1 MTAPNIT
8 TIDATTTVVVPSV
21 PTPVPAE
28 DVASDTD
35 AMQQEMI
42 AVETTEEEPETP
54 EEREQRIVTLK
65 LLARQLEYYFSEANL
80 SRDTYL
86 STLRGLNDSYVPVSI
101 IANFGKVQVL
111 APYESALEAVI
122 LAATDHSDLLEV
134 VELDEEGNTVVDKT
148 EEEKKDELC
157 TGGGPTAIILAVGSI
172 STKPIPMSQIQP
184 MAVPI
189 PMDIDATTNAQSA
202 EAVKSQS
209 ASVASTGSSNG
220 NVVQSTTTN
229 NVVVQNTIILREVA
243 EDVEEQTLRDLF
255 DFEGYSCPS
264 IESIRE
270 DLHNCWFVTLDT
282 NSKDD
287 IFNVMMKL
295 RTAKFPSGD
304 SVKARL
310 KSSAL
315 VASTSPLTPNSVVFN
330 PNLSTMY
337 PPQFRSNSNGS
348 NGNVNA
354 SNGGNNNSR
363 KKRSSSNKGRSS
375 NSPGG
380 STNANK
386 PKSSNQQSMSG
397 TSKRRNGKDESPSS
411 GRPTLHGNAGVKVT
425 TTSTNSKKKVMAKP
439 PSMGESNFPSLPP
452 TTDGSSKPWQVEK
465 VPTDDE
471 MMQGCEKERN
481 AASGGFSDSSS
492 TATSSTAS
500 TPTEAPPSGFVT
512 GGYAAALLKPAALI
526 VAPMTAKKA
535 ETKGV
540 SQQQQ
545 PSDAEKGKEGSKRRE
560 NKKGKEEQIFTK
572 SNNAP
577 SSKSISSDPP
587 AVSVQPPVWG
597 KGRSFADIV
606 SA

>member
-1 MTAPNIT
+1 
-8 TIDATTTVVVPSV
+8 
-21 PTPVPAE
+21 
-28 DVASDTD
+28 
-35 AMQQEMI
+35 
-42 AVETTEEEPETP
+42 
-54 EEREQRIVTLK
+54 
-65 LLARQLEYYFSEANL
+65 
-80 SRDTYL
+80 
-86 STLRGLNDSYVPVSI
+86 
-101 IANFGKVQVL
+101 
-111 APYESALEAVI
+111 
-122 LAATDHSDLLEV
+122 
-134 VELDEEGNTVVDKT
+134 
-148 EEEKKDELC
+148 
-157 TGGGPTAIILAVGSI
+157 
-172 STKPIPMSQIQP
+172 
-184 MAVPI
+184 
-189 PMDIDATTNAQSA
+189 
-202 EAVKSQS
+202 
-209 ASVASTGSSNG
+209 
-220 NVVQSTTTN
+220 
-229 NVVVQNTIILREVA
+229 
-243 EDVEEQTLRDLF
+243 
-255 DFEGYSCPS
+255 
-264 IESIRE
+264 
-270 DLHNCWFVTLDT
+270 
-282 NSKDD
+282 
-287 IFNVMMKL
+287 MKL

-337 PPQFRSNSNGS
+337 LPQFHNNSNGP

-354 SNGGNNNSR
+354 TNGGNNNSR

-375 NSPGG
+375 NSNSPGS

-386 PKSSNQQSMSG
+386 PKSSNQQSMTG
-397 TSKRRNGKDESPSS
+397 TPKRRNGKDESPSS
-411 GRPTLHGNAGVKVT
+411 GRPTLQGNAGVKVT
-425 TTSTNSKKKVMAKP
+425 TTSNNGKKRVMNRP

-452 TTDGSSKPWQVEK
+452 TTDGNSKPWQVEK

-535 ETKGV
+535 ETKRV

-545 PSDAEKGKEGSKRRE
+545 PSAADKGKEGSKRRD
-560 NKKGKEEQIFTK
+560 NKKGKEGKIFTK

-577 SSKSISSDPP
+577 SSTSISSDLP